1 MTFYLSRLHWM
12 GWSIFSINQNALK
25 GNRTRK
31 KIKWNEIRAV
41 MIGANQLFKTF
52 HKNDLVVPW
61 QCLDIGKEVDKV
73 HCTENEVFH

>member
-1 MTFYLSRLHWM
+1 MTFYLSRLHWI

-41 MIGANQLFKTF
+41 MIEANQLFKTF
-52 HKNDLVVPW
+52 HKNDLVVP
-61 QCLDIGKEVDKV
+61 
-73 HCTENEVFH
+73 